1 MAQIIKN
8 RRGSIGGVKD
18 VTTQNAEIIVAS
30 GSIGDLNG
38 PFILY
43 GSPTPS
49 DNGLTGVYKPASKIY
64 QGATVPT
71 ISVGTYGNV
80 LDGTPFYASSSK
92 TLYILSSAG
101 NTIMDL
107 AGNLSGSVFP
117 YIIASGSFSGS
128 FQGNGSGLTD
138 ISASSIVGLNLSR
151 IATGSISAS
160 VDVGST
166 TFQIT
171 SGSSTFV
178 KVLNTGRTEITGS
191 LGVTGGITGSLLGT
205 ASFADFSTTA
215 SYAYN
220 ANTSS
225 YAISSSQAE
234 RAVTASHALTALTAS
249 YSLTALSS
257 SYAIS
262 SSQAERATTASHALT
277 ALTASYSL
285 TALSSSYAISSSY
298 AYFATTA
305 SHALTALTASYSLT
319 ALSSSYAISSSQAE
333 RAVTASFVATASYVP
348 NLQEVTNKGSQT
360 TNAITSSGLWVNGPA
375 YISGNLDVQGTIT
388 YISSSTL
395 QIGDNIIEINY
406 NKAAGNSGMIVYD
419 TTAPF
424 TASMLWDAVADRWIA
439 GPYGS
444 ESTIMLASDTSS
456 MSVNFA
462 RTSSYSTTL
471 GASLTSSATNQVR
484 LLASD
489 GGVLSTLTINNVESA
504 SYALS
509 ASYAYFATTASHA
522 PTSVTASYALQAL
535 SASYSLSGSYANFA
549 TTASHALTALTAS
562 YSLTALSSSYALSGS
577 YANFA
582 TTSSHA
588 LTAVTASH
596 SLTALTAS
604 FALTSSYVNI
614 LNQNVVISGSL
625 YTTTGIFDNSS
636 GPGFHFMFMSSSN
649 KISYVSPAIP
659 GDLIQWNGTTMIA
672 SNLIDGGTF

>member
-64 QGATVPT
+64 QGATAPT

-166 TFQIT
+166 TFQII
-171 SGSSTFV
+171 SGSSTFL

-234 RAVTASHALTALTAS
+234 RAV
-249 YSLTALSS
+249 
-257 SYAIS
+257 
-262 SSQAERATTASHALT
+262 
-277 ALTASYSL
+277 
-285 TALSSSYAISSSY
+285 
-298 AYFATTA
+298 TA

-419 TTAPF
+419 TTAPY
-424 TASMLWDAVADRWIA
+424 TASLLWDAVSDRWIA
-439 GPYGS
+439 GPYGA

-456 MSVNFA
+456 MSVNYA

-471 GASLTSSATNQVR
+471 GASLTSSANNQVR

-489 GGVLSTLTINNVESA
+489 NSVLSTVTVNNVDSA

-549 TTASHALTALTAS
+549 TTASHALTA
-562 YSLTALSSSYALSGS
+562 
-577 YANFA
+577 
-582 TTSSHA
+582 
-588 LTAVTASH
+588 VTASH
-596 SLTALTAS
+596 ALTALTAS

-649 KISYVSPAIP
+649 KISYVTPAIP
-659 GDLIQWNGTTMIA
+659 GDLIQWNGTTMIS

>member
-138 ISASSIVGLNLSR
+138 ISASSIVGLNLSQ
-151 IATGSISAS
+151 IATGSITAS

-166 TFQIT
+166 TFKIT
-171 SGSSTFV
+171 SGSSTFL
-178 KVLNTGRTEITGS
+178 KVLSTGRTEITGS

-257 SYAIS
+257 SYAS
-262 SSQAERATTASHALT
+262 
-277 ALTASYSL
+277 
-285 TALSSSYAISSSY
+285 
-298 AYFATTA
+298 FATTA

-333 RAVTASFVATASYVP
+333 RAVTSSFVATASYVP

-360 TNAITSSGLWVNGPA
+360 TNAITASGLWVNGPA

-419 TTAPF
+419 TTAPY
-424 TASMLWDAVADRWIA
+424 TASLLWDAVSDRWIA
-439 GPYGS
+439 GPYGA

-456 MSVNFA
+456 MSVNYA

-471 GASLTSSATNQVR
+471 GASLTSSANNQVR

-489 GGVLSTLTINNVESA
+489 SSVLSTVTVNNVDSA

-522 PTSVTASYALQAL
+522 LTALTASYSLTAL

-549 TTASHALTALTAS
+549 TTASHALTA
-562 YSLTALSSSYALSGS
+562 
-577 YANFA
+577 
-582 TTSSHA
+582 
-588 LTAVTASH
+588 VTASH
-596 SLTALTAS
+596 ALTALTAS

-649 KISYVSPAIP
+649 KISYVTPAIP
-659 GDLIQWNGTTMIA
+659 GDLIQWNGTTMIS